1 MTRHTAPGATLNRVL
16 MVIGGLVVL
25 IGVVVG
31 WWTVAGSGIHARPYG
46 KQDAPGSGRMHGE
59 SPLDSPWQMGEW
71 SRGTQS
77 RRRRRS

>member
-1 MTRHTAPGATLNRVL
+1 MAGATLGRVL

-31 WWTVAGSGIHARPYG
+31 WFTIAGSGIHRRPYD

-59 SPLDSPWQMGEW
+59 SPLDSPWQMAEW